1 MSPVFELG
9 QAIRKRRLLL
19 DITQEDLA
27 QISGTS
33 LRSLKA
39 MEKGEANPTWS
50 QLAKVLEAVGW
61 RLELKERRE

>member
-1 MSPVFELG
+1 MKTTFELG
-9 QAIRKRRLLL
+9 EAIRKRRLLL

-33 LRSLKA
+33 LRSLKS

-50 QLAKVLEAVGW
+50 QLAKVLESLGW
-61 RLELKERRE
+61 KLELKERRE